1 MTAPIVT
8 TVASTVVA
16 ERHPAAGSFVAH
28 SARVE
33 PRLRG
38 RLVLAE
44 KVVEKIAGQ
53 AATEV
58 GAASGRSGRV
68 LGIGGNADPDA
79 RPHVDVDL
87 SAESADLALSIGITY
102 PGSIRAATQAVREHV
117 TRRVEKLTGVDVRR
131 VDIDVTVLSIDL
143 ENAPR
148 VLR

>member
-1 MTAPIVT
+1 MTAPTVT
-8 TVASTVVA
+8 AVASTVVV
-16 ERHPAAGSFVAH
+16 EPSRAAGSTVPH
-28 SARVE
+28 PGRVE

-68 LGIGGNADPDA
+68 LGIGGNADPNA

-87 SAESADLALSIGITY
+87 SAESADLALSVGIAY
-102 PGSIRAATQAVREHV
+102 PGSIRAATQQVREHV
-117 TRRVEKLTGVDVRR
+117 TRRVEQLTGVDVRR
-131 VDIDVTVLSIDL
+131 VDIDVALLTADL
-143 ENAPR
+143 DGAPR